1 MADTM
6 YLRRTSDEELRA
18 RARERVART
27 ARSGLPVRE
36 LYEPDDLA
44 WAYEGHE
51 AELAELE
58 QETAD
63 AAAAQ
68 AAHEQR
74 TTRSRALQAE
84 TDRVLAEWEAERRK
98 RAEAEAR
105 KRLGWKMG
113 ERP

>member
-18 RARERVART
+18 KARERVART

-36 LYEPDDLA
+36 LYEADDLA
-44 WAYEGHE
+44 WSYQGHE
-51 AELAELE
+51 AELAQLE
-58 QETAD
+58 QEAAD

-68 AAHEQR
+68 AAHEERATR
-74 TTRSRALQAE
+74 TRALQAE
-84 TDRVLAEWEAERRK
+84 TDRVLAEWEAERRAQ
-98 RAEAEAR
+98 AEAEAR
-105 KRLGWKMG
+105 KRLGWKKG